1 MEEKKSEKIKKERK
15 QRNVMVHPFLTKI
28 TVRIVFVLILAGLFC
43 GGGFFAFKRISK
55 VTLSTKHAMVEQ
67 QLSYCQELV
76 TAKYRYSDIITL
88 KKSAGFSKSY
98 SIIKYTGLLRVGIA
112 DFTDISFKIS
122 NNGKALILHVPQ
134 AEVLGNDLVRQEV
147 FDEKQSIFVP
157 ISTQEIFNEIDD
169 ARRTTAE
176 EMLADGDLLNEAR
189 DYAVKILIQFLM
201 PMGFDEVTVE

>member
-43 GGGFFAFKRISK
+43 GGGFFAIKRISK

>member
-15 QRNVMVHPFLTKI
+15 QRNVMVHPLLTKI